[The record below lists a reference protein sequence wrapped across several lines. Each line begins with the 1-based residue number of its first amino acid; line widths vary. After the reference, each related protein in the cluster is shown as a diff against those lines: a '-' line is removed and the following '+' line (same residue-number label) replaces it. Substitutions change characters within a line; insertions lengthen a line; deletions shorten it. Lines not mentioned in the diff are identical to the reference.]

1 MVIVTLSKY
10 LSLHNEVKD
19 SIQDNDFI
27 YTDGSVSCS
36 KPAAA
41 PAVVDK
47 YSCIE
52 RLQNKSSIFSALG
65 VMTGKCLSQAG
76 FLRSHTYSNSLWRI

>member
-1 MVIVTLSKY
+1 MVIVTLSYTKKDQTDPSKY

-27 YTDGSVSCS
+27 YTDGSVSYS

-52 RLQNKSSIFSALG
+52 RLQKKSSIFSALG
-65 VMTGKCLSQAG
+65 VMK
-76 FLRSHTYSNSLWRI
+76 R